1 MTAGRV
7 DVRIHFDQ
15 IEDPA
20 THSTLTARAYARHT
34 PTAMVDAWWEVS
46 VGPGGGPHMGRDIKT
61 LRRWAW
67 ALHQLADAL
76 ERHATLGPLP
86 ELEPDPQL
94 TLADAP
100 IAAGHTPTIKIG
112 AHR

>member
-46 VGPGGGPHMGRDIKT
+46 VGPGGGPHMGRDIPT

-67 ALHQLADAL
+67 ALHHLADAL
-76 ERHATLGPLP
+76 EQHTTHDTEPPA
-86 ELEPDPQL
+86 PDPQL
-94 TLADAP
+94 TLTDAP
-100 IAAGHTPTIKIG
+100 INAGHTPTIRIG
-112 AHR
+112 A

>member
-1 MTAGRV
+1 MKAGHADV
-7 DVRIHFDQ
+7 ALHLVRIEEPD
-15 IEDPA
+15 
-20 THSTLTARAYARHT
+20 THSTLTARAFGRYLRGEQI
-34 PTAMVDAWWEVS
+34 DAWWEAS
-46 VGPGGGPHMGRDIKT
+46 IGPGTGPHMGRDINT

-76 ERHATLGPLP
+76 ERHCALGPPVEP
-86 ELEPDPQL
+86 EQDPQL

-100 IAAGHTPTIKIG
+100 VAAGHTPTIKIG